1 MYGCFDRPNS
11 ISVTKVAKLL
21 NEMYPLKGDS
31 LISNGSTNHVR
42 CPLLTVKYIEILP
55 SPAYLVGGLKKEP
68 SFICLDTLSFKRT
81 NCKIPD
87 SAY

>member
-31 LISNGSTNHVR
+31 LISNGSTSHVR
-42 CPLLTVKYIEILP
+42 CPPLTVKYIEILP
-55 SPAYLVGGLKKEP
+55 SPAY
-68 SFICLDTLSFKRT
+68 
-81 NCKIPD
+81 
-87 SAY
+87 